1 MGKQKMARSHVERKL
16 QDVWDVCR
24 VTADPDGDYPFR
36 NGTAMGFVQLD
47 LGKPAMVRIW
57 AVAVAQTPKTA
68 KLIYEL
74 NDMNVRS
81 RSAWATWSNGRVVVE
96 QTIPLHN
103 LTRKA
108 LRQALEA
115 VGSIASDIG
124 PMIAAVYGGETPFEP
139 DESEFAE
146 GAA

>member
-1 MGKQKMARSHVERKL
+1 MGKQRMARSHVERRL

-24 VTADPDGDYPFR
+24 VTADCDGDYPFR

-47 LGKPAMVRIW
+47 LRKPAMVRIW

-74 NDMNVRS
+74 NDVNIRS
-81 RSAWATWSNGRVVVE
+81 RSAWTTWSNGRVIVE
-96 QTIPLHN
+96 QAMPLHS
-103 LTRKA
+103 LTRKS
-108 LRQALEA
+108 LKQALNA
-115 VGSIASDIG
+115 VGEIANDIG
-124 PMIAAVYGGETPFEP
+124 PMIAAVYGGETPFQP
-139 DESEFAE
+139 GDAEFAE